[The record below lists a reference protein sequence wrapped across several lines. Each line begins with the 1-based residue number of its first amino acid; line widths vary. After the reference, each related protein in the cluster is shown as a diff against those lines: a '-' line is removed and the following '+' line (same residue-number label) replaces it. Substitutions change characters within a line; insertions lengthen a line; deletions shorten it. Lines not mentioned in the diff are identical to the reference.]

1 MVEDPST
8 NAGDTRD
15 AGSIP
20 GLGIT
25 PGVGNGNPL
34 QYSCLENSMDR
45 GAWQTTVQGVEHD
58 WSTEYL
64 CMHILNLWLF
74 SQFIH
79 FYYRSQ
85 RWNLHSLHKWK
96 LKAVILM
103 GSQYYQI
110 MISVVLLLFAWWN
123 INKLKLIRL
132 KEMTRCTFTDWLIAR
147 LKPSILNWQLT
158 DK

>member
-58 WSTEYL
+58 
-64 CMHILNLWLF
+64 
-74 SQFIH
+74 
-79 FYYRSQ
+79 
-85 RWNLHSLHKWK
+85 
-96 LKAVILM
+96 
-103 GSQYYQI
+103 
-110 MISVVLLLFAWWN
+110 
-123 INKLKLIRL
+123 
-132 KEMTRCTFTDWLIAR
+132 
-147 LKPSILNWQLT
+147 
-158 DK
+158 